1 VTGQESTTAASDV
14 GVRLDREG
22 PVATVTLCRP
32 DVLNAQ
38 TPRMW
43 TALRDFSR
51 ELTGDIRVVVVRGE
65 GRAFSAGLDLSV
77 AGAPAPGGGASGGA
91 ATESGRTTGSVVG
104 AGGPPAPDGG
114 TLAELVSL
122 APERAQERIAAFQ
135 EGFSWLRRPDLITI
149 AAVHGHA
156 IGAGFQLAL
165 ACDFRVASDDA
176 AFTMAEVKLGLVP
189 DLGGTKRLVEL
200 VGYARALEICVTGR
214 RVPAAEAER
223 IGLAN
228 LVVARGDL
236 DGAVADL
243 TAAVLAAPRD
253 AVVEIKALIAG
264 AAGRDFADQES
275 AERAAQVRRLRDL
288 AGVGE

>member
-1 VTGQESTTAASDV
+1 
-14 GVRLDREG
+14 
-22 PVATVTLCRP
+22 
-32 DVLNAQ
+32 
-38 TPRMW
+38 MW

-77 AGAPAPGGGASGGA
+77 AGAPAPGDGAPGGA

-104 AGGPPAPDGG
+104 AGGPRAPDGG